1 MNGPSCPPSPSPKR
15 RLDTLD
21 IELPFPRVWIS
32 PRSRRDVVQS
42 LRHSL
47 VLNAI
52 TSGEDLID
60 DAVGEP
66 TITNVYRP
74 LKGVYRPLKGL
85 MVSDLRIGLWSA
97 PPRPSTVNA
106 RTEGIS

>member
-1 MNGPSCPPSPSPKR
+1 VIDPQTGRVVPYRQRGQVVSRRCPALMNGPSCPPSPSPKR

-66 TITNVYRP
+66 TITNVR
-74 LKGVYRPLKGL
+74 
-85 MVSDLRIGLWSA
+85 A
-97 PPRPSTVNA
+97 A
-106 RTEGIS
+106 EGIDGV

>member
-1 MNGPSCPPSPSPKR
+1 
-15 RLDTLD
+15 
-21 IELPFPRVWIS
+21 
-32 PRSRRDVVQS
+32 VVQS

-66 TITNVYRP
+66 TITNVR
-74 LKGVYRPLKGL
+74 
-85 MVSDLRIGLWSA
+85 A
-97 PPRPSTVNA
+97 A
-106 RTEGIS
+106 EGIDGV

>member
-1 MNGPSCPPSPSPKR
+1 
-15 RLDTLD
+15 
-21 IELPFPRVWIS
+21 
-32 PRSRRDVVQS
+32 VVQS

-74 LKGVYRPLKGL
+74 LKGL